1 MALDPDRLLALPPL
15 ETSQTFS
22 RKDVILY
29 ALGVGAHELPFV
41 FEEGLKTL
49 PTIGLILANPGF
61 FWKDPRYGVD
71 WRRVLHG
78 ESSIVLHAPLP
89 PEGEVRS
96 VTTFGPVFDKGPEKG
111 AICYQTRK
119 VYDADGGQLATV
131 RNASFLRGDG
141 GFGGSSEGQPK
152 PHPVPGRPPDD
163 VQILPTADNQGL
175 IYRLSGDLNPL
186 HIDPAVALSGGFPKP
201 ILHGLCTFGIAGRSI
216 LGLLCNNEPERLQ
229 RLDIRFS
236 SPVFPGETI
245 RTEIWR
251 EQEGRAAFRST
262 VDERNVVVLDHGYA
276 EFT

>member
-201 ILHGLCTFGIAGRSI
+201 ILHGLCTFGIAGRSMNRNDCS
-216 LGLLCNNEPERLQ
+216 GLTYVSQAPSFQAR
-229 RLDIRFS
+229 RSARRF
-236 SPVFPGETI
+236 GESK
-245 RTEIWR
+245 
-251 EQEGRAAFRST
+251 RAAPPFAPPST
-262 VDERNVVVLDHGYA
+262 NAMWWFLTTDMPNSHE
-276 EFT
+276 